1 MKYIVKI
8 PLFLA
13 LFMCHQAALG
23 QSDDIQSFT
32 SSVRQDQYLTIVN
45 PYIPNKISFAGQ
57 DIDFDNVDLYERL
70 DRELTSMIYTHGNT
84 LLTIKRANRYF
95 PIIIPILKQYGLH
108 SDFAYLACVES
119 YLSPLAKSNVG
130 AVGMWQFMPN
140 TAKHYGLEVND
151 EVDERYDVVKETIAA
166 CKYIRN
172 SFKIYGNWESV
183 AASYNAGTGRISK
196 ELETQKQNSALN
208 LWLVEET
215 QRYPLRMIAMKMI
228 LENPKSYGFQLTPE
242 QLYQPYVYKE
252 IQVDTAIEDWPTWAE
267 EQGIDYLTLRT
278 HNPWIRAKKLTN
290 KAGKSYTI
298 KIPTKE
304 STRRSTQKQKTYN
317 INWVITQ

>member
-1 MKYIVKI
+1 MKYILKI

-13 LFMCHQAALG
+13 LLMCHEAALG

-57 DIDFDNVDLYERL
+57 DVDFDNVDLYERL

-130 AVGMWQFMPN
+130 A
-140 TAKHYGLEVND
+140 
-151 EVDERYDVVKETIAA
+151 
-166 CKYIRN
+166 
-172 SFKIYGNWESV
+172 
-183 AASYNAGTGRISK
+183 AASKVRILKDKRHAIRMAKKCLPKKSIFK
-196 ELETQKQNSALN
+196 LLSLGFYYKTKIKFLN
-208 LWLVEET
+208 M
-215 QRYPLRMIAMKMI
+215 YD
-228 LENPKSYGFQLTPE
+228 F
-242 QLYQPYVYKE
+242 
-252 IQVDTAIEDWPTWAE
+252 
-267 EQGIDYLTLRT
+267 
-278 HNPWIRAKKLTN
+278 HNPQKDYFIVQDLAK
-290 KAGKSYTI
+290 
-298 KIPTKE
+298 
-304 STRRSTQKQKTYN
+304 Q
-317 INWVITQ
+317 